1 MKLLVAVTCQACIQV
16 IHIAEY
22 DTTGAG
28 DQYVSLHYLAF
39 EHAKD
44 CKSLRKPL
52 GQGYSKLQARAD
64 RVTKAAPGKRN
75 VFQEALDNPGAVS
88 RRGFG
93 EGYTRKEEAG

>member
-39 EHAKD
+39 EHTKD
-44 CKSLRKPL
+44 C
-52 GQGYSKLQARAD
+52 KLQARAD
-64 RVTKAAPGKRN
+64 RVAKAAPGKRN

-93 EGYTRKEEAG
+93 EGYTRKEA